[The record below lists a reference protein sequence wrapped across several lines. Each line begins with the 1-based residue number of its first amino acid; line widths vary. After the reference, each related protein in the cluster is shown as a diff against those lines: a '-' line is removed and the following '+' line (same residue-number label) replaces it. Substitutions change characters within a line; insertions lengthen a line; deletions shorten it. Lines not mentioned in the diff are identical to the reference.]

1 MERETSKK
9 VQRRQDAFA
18 RSNAVTNKMTAIF
31 CALVVLSIFFIK
43 LSQDS
48 AFELWFMTKALL
60 WVQIG
65 CGVLFLAALA
75 WRIVSLRRHTDE
87 HLTVFSSALL
97 LGAAASLLGI
107 MLLYLNF
114 GAFRSIV
121 TALVLT
127 LLFFVYEVYPLD
139 FFLFSIVIS
148 VGGMAASLAGSPAF
162 GIARVHY
169 VNIALAV
176 IVLLSTGICS
186 LIMFRL
192 KRDKKIE
199 IAGHKILL
207 APDARPAV
215 VYAAGVAALLAVGG
229 AILFGHIL
237 YFVAAL
243 CAIYLLVAIFYTV
256 KLM

>member
-48 AFELWFMTKALL
+48 VFELWFMTKALL

-65 CGVLFLAALA
+65 CGGVFLVALA

-121 TALVLT
+121 TAFVLT

-139 FFLFSIVIS
+139 FFLFSIIIS

-162 GIARVHY
+162 GIARIRY

-176 IVLLSTGICS
+176 IVLLSAAICS

-192 KRDKKIE
+192 KRDKKIV

-207 APDARPAV
+207 APDARPIV
-215 VYAAGVAALLAVGG
+215 VYAAGVAALLAVSG
-229 AILFGHIL
+229 AILFGYIL

-243 CAIYLLVAIFYTV
+243 CAICLLVAIYSTV